1 MNECVFIYIYIYVNL
16 CIKITPY
23 MCAYIYICF
32 LNQPENT
39 RLHQKSFIFK
49 FVIQLVQK
57 FLRHVF
63 VRKNNSK
70 RSLGA
75 ITPDRCKNSEVL
87 QTHADSISFR
97 WSCFFGKTPTNRSLH
112 TITSKVLVLSIYIY
126 IHRNVYIIYMY
137 VTKKVFI
144 NI

>member
-1 MNECVFIYIYIYVNL
+1 MNECVYIYIFICKLMYKNNPIHV
-16 CIKITPY
+16 CIYI
-23 MCAYIYICF
+23 YIYICF

-63 VRKNNSK
+63 VRNNNSK

-126 IHRNVYIIYMY
+126 IEMYI
-137 VTKKVFI
+137 
-144 NI
+144 